1 MRVVCGCGKP
11 LDRLLPWGR
20 HFAPSTALLRP
31 KESRYKHTV
40 RRGDRATLA
49 VDRLLESDP
58 AAGDMGYRWRC
69 RRCGAERVLR
79 ADTVDREGARAA
91 EQGRDLVLGVDV

>member
-20 HFAPSTALLRP
+20 HFAPSRASLRP
-31 KESRYKHTV
+31 KKSRYKHPV
-40 RRGDRATLA
+40 RRGDQAH
-49 VDRLLESDP
+49 P
-58 AAGDMGYRWRC
+58 AIADMGYRWRC